1 MSKIEWSPY
10 FYIKEECP
18 WPDAVHVMRGD
29 ERKLYLMEQTC
40 NVTGCGYH
48 QSCEIKVWWYSL
60 TCGHGIYLMEND
72 GDTYLYGNG
81 DTYPYGKFCPV
92 CGARITHKGV
102 EE

>member
-1 MSKIEWSPY
+1 MSKVEWTPY
-10 FYIKEECP
+10 LHIKEKRP
-18 WPDAVHVMRGD
+18 WPDAVHVVRGD
-29 ERKLYLMEQTC
+29 ERKLYLKERTC

-60 TCGHGIYLMEND
+60 TCGHSIYLMEND

-92 CGARITHKGV
+92 CGARITHKGR
-102 EE
+102 